1 MLALTSLAVADPA
14 HPAAGPGRIAVDF
27 RAALQPID
35 AHVTDE
41 TRSLAPADAV
51 TTRGAHPTV
60 KLAPRAPTPLVL
72 H

>member
-51 TTRGAHPTV
+51 TTRSAHPTA